1 MVVEEQQQRER
12 REREAAVR
20 RKEKHQDGS
29 ANASSEVKQKLQ
41 VSESVVNCN
50 FKPYTNSI
58 FISSFCKVISNEKT
72 SSCFKWNDSVVALQ
86 KLVGST
92 LNWKYSHEFEI
103 CQINFFPGV

>member
-50 FKPYTNSI
+50 FEPFTYSI
-58 FISSFCKVISNEKT
+58 FISFFAKSFLMKKQAAASNGMT
-72 SSCFKWNDSVVALQ
+72 ASSPYR
-86 KLVGST
+86 
-92 LNWKYSHEFEI
+92 NW
-103 CQINFFPGV
+103 